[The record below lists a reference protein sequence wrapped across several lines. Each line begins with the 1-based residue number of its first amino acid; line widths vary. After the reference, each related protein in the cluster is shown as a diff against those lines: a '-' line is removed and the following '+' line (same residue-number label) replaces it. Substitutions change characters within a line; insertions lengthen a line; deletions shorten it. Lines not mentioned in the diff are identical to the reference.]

1 MSKAGQNTVTGI
13 SDQTD
18 VALLYLLQA
27 CKRFDFR
34 RVVIEGTK
42 WDDFTLVFDDHNENY
57 EVKSYRR
64 EISYRDIRTIVVKE
78 LGKQLGENDLLK
90 IVVRKLGKRFKKDYE
105 SLRNG
110 LMYWISL
117 KYALKN
123 TVVQRFSRKGW
134 SKNEVFFLSKVE
146 IVEFEGIDNIHQQ
159 ISEHFAFKHPFYF
172 DHDDQRSIICRF
184 FKDIMNKG
192 RYGGFIT
199 KKDFSDKLSTFEK
212 HVASHPTEVSPTLSV
227 GQKVWNLKNDFL
239 GSAKELQDLDQKTYL
254 SQLTAYPRLI
264 FYLSDELQKRP
275 FHVNDFRFFLEKI
288 LLKKDY
294 VRLALRL
301 LKKKW
306 TESKVDDGYFLDF
319 ITEHYKRLLHDLNYD
334 DALGILK
341 EITKKD
347 AQGTFEKKIYDFL
360 KKEILIPFREK
371 RRQLSKKRRGWKED
385 KIIADILELFYQRMK
400 SKREFIDFLF
410 EYFDFT
416 SDDSRNVTETHPK
429 IYRIVREFVKLD
441 LNTNFPYVVQKITS
455 QFNHNYKGKY
465 KGYEWSGSGV
475 SQVGSSYSITD
486 RGVVR
491 LLFQPLFLEMY
502 KTDSRRAW
510 EFFKQKILEKAR
522 TGATRESPV
531 YLKRALVPIL
541 LGCLDNEAADKQNKR
556 EALLYLEN
564 ILLIKKGIPN
574 TSEIVFDGLRRRD
587 LKRIGLSNVMRLIEI
602 DSIKYKR
609 DDNPAGYPTNLFAVD
624 TLCTLIRSNY
634 LPAKDFFINLLDKP
648 EFIRRDELYDS
659 FELLVAQGITQSDPD
674 FIVEIFRR
682 FNFEKYLNKLESD
695 TVWDKSGLIAGLI
708 VRDWQDGTNK
718 GEKIVDALLRNRTP
732 SKKVLDFLAG
742 AIHGL
747 SQKDALKTY
756 RLFNQYLKDKLLFR
770 NTFKNNDYIR
780 QNIVWLAEELAK
792 KRHYNE
798 AKTIVELCID
808 DPDPQTN
815 DREGDFNY
823 HLQVKQGEERISIS
837 TVRGTV
843 AWVLRQF
850 AVNNDPELMEYA
862 LEKTRML
869 LDLDGGLARK
879 LGYAE
884 PDLYVRV
891 QALGPLIELAHPWR
905 RKELNGYKGGLGDSV
920 KTLAFEVVETTDRQ
934 FKSKRTRP
942 KALLRHLAS
951 VFSNI
956 RDLTADEAR
965 RIVRFFENYEVTEAH
980 VLFIYFA
987 EFDQDKS
994 FNSTFF
1000 KKKLREMCKNKNS
1013 FRANFSGQFRIIV
1026 DDDNKKKTKNFERI
1040 EQYWKLLF
1048 EEYQQEVFDD
1058 LYRTLEITLTWPKK
1072 YRAHKELLKKALKKE
1087 IAYFKNKNVAV
1098 QLWDPGTEIFHT
1110 LKEHSDDDF
1119 LEVFSF
1125 LVGNLNENIH
1135 YFRMK
1140 DWIAIFR
1147 SIKPETKDQKSLCS
1161 KVELILRNLYPEYL
1175 EK

>member
-1 MSKAGQNTVTGI
+1 MSKAGQGTLTGI
-13 SDQTD
+13 SDQAD
-18 VALLYLLQA
+18 VALLYLLQV
-27 CKRFDFR
+27 CNRPDFR
-34 RVVIEGTK
+34 RVIVEGK
-42 WDDFTLVFDDHNENY
+42 EWEDFTIVFDDHNEDY

-64 EISYRDIRTIVVKE
+64 EISYRDIRTIVIKE
-78 LGKQLGENDLLK
+78 LRKQLEEKDILK
-90 IVVRKLGKRFKKDYE
+90 IVVRKLGKRFKNDYE
-105 SLRNG
+105 SVHNG
-110 LMYWISL
+110 LMYWIPL
-117 KYALKN
+117 KYAVISPVL
-123 TVVQRFSRKGW
+123 QRFSKKGW
-134 SKNEVFFLSKVE
+134 SKYEVFFLSKVE

-159 ISEHFAFKHPFYF
+159 VSEHFAFKHPFYF
-172 DHDDQRSIICRF
+172 DHEDQRSIICRF

-192 RYGGFIT
+192 RCGGFIT
-199 KKDFSDKLSTFEK
+199 QEDFLDKLTTFEK
-212 HVASHPTEVSPTLSV
+212 HVASPPTQFSPTLSV
-227 GQKVWNLKNDFL
+227 GRKILNLKNDFL
-239 GSAKELQDLDQKTYL
+239 SSTTKLQNLNQKTYL
-254 SQLTAYPRLI
+254 SQLTAYPSLI

-306 TESKVDDGYFLDF
+306 TESKVDDDYFLDF
-319 ITEHYKRLLHDLNYD
+319 ITENYKRLLHHLNYD

-347 AQGTFEKKIYDFL
+347 IRGTFEKKIYDFL
-360 KKEILIPFREK
+360 EKEIFIPFREK
-371 RRQLSKKRRGWKED
+371 KRQLSKKRRGWKED
-385 KIIADILELFYQRMK
+385 KIVADILEMFYQRVK
-400 SKREFIDFLF
+400 SKRGFIDFLF
-410 EYFDFT
+410 KYFDFT
-416 SDDSRNVTETHPK
+416 RDDCRNVTETHPK
-429 IYRIVREFVKLD
+429 IYKIVKEFVALD

-475 SQVGSSYSITD
+475 SQVGSSYFITD

-491 LLFQPLFLEMY
+491 LLFEPLFSEMY
-502 KTDSRRAW
+502 KADPKGAW
-510 EFFKQKILEKAR
+510 EFFKRKILEKAR
-522 TGATRESPV
+522 TSATRESPV

-541 LGCLDNEAADKQNKR
+541 LGCLDNEDADKQNKK

-574 TSEIVFDGLRRRD
+574 TSEIIFDGLRRRD

-634 LPAKDFFINLLDKP
+634 LPAKNFFINLLDKP

-659 FELLVAQGITQSDPD
+659 FELLVAQGIPQSDPD

-742 AIHGL
+742 SMRVL
-747 SQKDALKTY
+747 SEKDALNTY
-756 RLFNQYLKDKLLFR
+756 RLFSRYLKDTLLFR

-792 KRHYNE
+792 KKHYDE
-798 AKTIVELCID
+798 AKTIIDLCID

-823 HLQVKQGEERISIS
+823 HVQVKQGEERIGIS

-850 AVNNDPELMEYA
+850 AANNDPRLMEYA
-862 LEKTRML
+862 LQKTRIL
-869 LDLDGGLARK
+869 LDLDGELAGK

-891 QALGPLIELAHPWR
+891 QALYPLLELAHTWR
-905 RKELNGYKGGLGDSV
+905 RKELNGYKPGLGDSV

-934 FKSKRTRP
+934 CKSKETRP
-942 KALLRHLAS
+942 KALLRPLAS

-956 RDLTADEAR
+956 RDLTADEAG
-965 RIVRFFENYEVTEAH
+965 RIVRFFEDYEVTEAH

-1013 FRANFSGQFRIIV
+1013 FKANFSGQFRIIV

-1072 YRAHKELLKKALKKE
+1072 YRAHKELLKKALKRE
-1087 IAYFKNKNVAV
+1087 IAYFKNKKVAV

-1125 LVGNLNENIH
+1125 LAKNLNENIH
-1135 YFRMK
+1135 YFHMK

-1147 SIKPETKDQKSLCS
+1147 SIKPRTNGQKSLYAE
-1161 KVELILRNLYPEYL
+1161 VELLLKDLYAEYL
-1175 EK
+1175 EN